1 MILPICRQARE
12 FTEIIDGL
20 LLTGGDDIP
29 PEYYERVS
37 ALTAGQG
44 RLEKSERVEFE
55 MALLNEMLFAA
66 KPVLAICYGMQ
77 LLNVVHGGTLIEDIK
92 SADKRYSDH
101 TDGTHEIGITDPFN
115 SYLEKRYSVNSFH
128 HQAVHEIGGGLSIFA
143 VSDDGIIEGIFKRD
157 YNHCVGVQ
165 WHPERIRTDPLSA
178 WLFKSLVDRADDM
191 RRNR

>member
-1 MILPICRQARE
+1 MILPICGQASE
-12 FTEIIDGL
+12 FSEIIDGL

-29 PEYYERVS
+29 PEYYGRVS

-44 RLEKSERVEFE
+44 RLEKKERVEFE
-55 MALLNEMLFAA
+55 MAVLREMLFAA

-77 LLNVVHGGTLIEDIK
+77 LLNVVHGGTLLEDIK
-92 SADKRYSDH
+92 IADERYSDH
-101 TDGTHEIGITDPFN
+101 TDGTHEIRITDPFH
-115 SYLEKRYSVNSFH
+115 SYLGKRYGVNSFH
-128 HQAVHEIGGGLSIFA
+128 HQAVHKIGEGLSVFA

-165 WHPERIRTDPLSA
+165 WHPERIRTDPLSE
-178 WLFKSLVDRADDM
+178 WLFKSLVERADDM